1 MENNAVYAPD
11 NGAVQ
16 AGPIRKVDREHAGED
31 RMLVEVGG
39 VDSGLRYRSVEETPL
54 LGDDG
59 DGGRRSSATSSLS
72 AYDDFS
78 ALPWYKRPSIYWML
92 PMFFLTAIANAGI
105 LVPKMN
111 LIITLL
117 CREYFSDKALQDPDF
132 TFLPVVFG
140 GENPECRSAEVSSY
154 VAEFTLMGNLLGGIL
169 CAITSPKLGALSD
182 RYGRLRIIIITSIGM
197 LIGEVIVLCAASYPD
212 TISVGWILVAYG
224 VEGLFGSFIAA
235 MAIANSYATDCI
247 PIDRRNVVFGYFH
260 AALFTGIAL
269 GPILSAYI
277 IEALGSIV
285 SIFYIAAGVHVVFI
299 LFAGLVIPESLTKDR
314 QLAAREKHAL
324 ERAARAPSAD
334 WINRIRHLNLLEP
347 LKILY
352 PTGEGSSPAV
362 RRNLLMLAG
371 VDTTVFGVHM
381 GAMTVV
387 IIYTNYQFGWTTVE
401 TSRLVSL
408 VSGSRVFCLLVLLP
422 IITRLYKGSRR
433 RSNTRSNTAT
443 PAKPNQPT
451 TTTPTPLGAEPFDLA
466 LIRLAIALDTLGYL
480 GYALA
485 TSGAPFMA
493 AGALAAAGGM
503 GSPTLQS
510 SLTKHVPA
518 DRTGQ
523 LLGAMGLLHALARVV
538 APTAFNAIYAATVGR
553 FTQLVFVC
561 LAGVFGVAFVA
572 AWFVRPGVGLE
583 EKSAEEVAAGVGVG
597 RRDSVVGGGG
607 GGGEDGDAV

>member
-11 NGAVQ
+11 NGAERT
-16 AGPIRKVDREHAGED
+16 GPIRKVDREHAGED
-31 RMLVEVGG
+31 RMLVDVGG
-39 VDSGLRYRSVEETPL
+39 VDSGLRYRRAEETPL
-54 LGDDG
+54 LGDDN
-59 DGGRRSSATSSLS
+59 GGSRRSSASSSPS
-72 AYDDFS
+72 AYEDFS
-78 ALPWYKRPSIYWML
+78 AIPWYKRPSIYWML

-117 CREYFSDKALQDPDF
+117 CREYFSDKAVQDPTF

-140 GENPECRSAEVSSY
+140 DENPQCRSAEVSAY
-154 VAEFTLMGNLLGGIL
+154 VAEFTLIGNLLGGIL
-169 CAITSPKLGALSD
+169 CAVTSPKLGALSD

-197 LIGEVIVLCAASYPD
+197 LFGEVIVLCAATYPD
-212 TISVGWILVAYG
+212 TIPVGWILVAYG

-314 QLAAREKHAL
+314 QMAAREKHAL

-362 RRNLLMLAG
+362 RRNLLVLAG

-422 IITRLYKGSRR
+422 IITRLYKGRRSSRSSRR
-433 RSNTRSNTAT
+433 
-443 PAKPNQPT
+443 PGLDHQIKPS
-451 TTTPTPLGAEPFDLA
+451 GAEPFDLA
-466 LIRLAIALDTLGYL
+466 LIRFAIALDTLGYL
-480 GYALA
+480 GYTLA
-485 TSGAPFMA
+485 ASGGPFMA
-493 AGALAAAGGM
+493 AGAVAAAGGM

-538 APTAFNAIYAATVGR
+538 APTVFNALYAATVGR

-561 LAGVFGVAFVA
+561 LTSVFGLAFVA

-583 EKSAEEVAAGVGVG
+583 ERSAEEVAADAAASGVRGAVGDDEGV
-597 RRDSVVGGGG
+597 
-607 GGGEDGDAV
+607 

>member
-1 MENNAVYAPD
+1 
-11 NGAVQ
+11 
-16 AGPIRKVDREHAGED
+16 
-31 RMLVEVGG
+31 
-39 VDSGLRYRSVEETPL
+39 
-54 LGDDG
+54 
-59 DGGRRSSATSSLS
+59 
-72 AYDDFS
+72 
-78 ALPWYKRPSIYWML
+78 ML

-117 CREYFSDKALQDPDF
+117 CREYFSDKAVQDPTF

-140 GENPECRSAEVSSY
+140 DENPQCRSAEVSAY
-154 VAEFTLMGNLLGGIL
+154 VAEFTLIGNLLGGIL
-169 CAITSPKLGALSD
+169 CAVTSPKLGALSD

-197 LIGEVIVLCAASYPD
+197 LFGEVIVLCAATYPD
-212 TISVGWILVAYG
+212 TIPVGWILVAYG

-314 QLAAREKHAL
+314 QMAAREKHAL

-362 RRNLLMLAG
+362 RRNLLVLAG

-422 IITRLYKGSRR
+422 IITRLYKGRRSSSRNSRR
-433 RSNTRSNTAT
+433 
-443 PAKPNQPT
+443 PGLDHQKPS
-451 TTTPTPLGAEPFDLA
+451 GAEPFDLA
-466 LIRLAIALDTLGYL
+466 LIRFAIALDTLGYL
-480 GYALA
+480 GYTLA
-485 TSGAPFMA
+485 ASGGPFMA
-493 AGALAAAGGM
+493 AGAVAAAGGM

-538 APTAFNAIYAATVGR
+538 APTVFNALYAATVGR

-561 LAGVFGVAFVA
+561 LTSVFGLAFVA

-583 EKSAEEVAAGVGVG
+583 ERSAEEVAADAAASGVRGAVGDDEGV
-597 RRDSVVGGGG
+597 
-607 GGGEDGDAV
+607 